1 MGARSVKPQVE
12 VLQNFIGGAWVPSKT
27 ERVEDIPNPATG
39 DLLAR
44 VPYST
49 VGDVEAAVAA
59 AARAYPAW
67 RDTPVVERARVMF
80 RFRQVLEDHLEELA
94 LLVTQENG
102 KTVEEARGE
111 VRRGIEVVEFA
122 CGMPTLMMGNVV
134 EDTARGI
141 DSELI
146 RVPLGVVVGICPF
159 NFPAMIPLWMFPIA
173 LTAGN
178 AFVLKPSER
187 TPLSAVRFADLLTEA
202 GLPAGVLNLV
212 HGVKEAVDALLAHP
226 AVKAVS
232 FVGSAP
238 VAQYIYQTAAAHGK
252 RVQALAGAKNHLIV
266 MPDADLERT
275 VPAIISSAFG
285 NAGERCLAGSVV
297 VAVGDVADRF
307 VPLLAAAAA
316 KLRVGVGWDSA
327 TEMGPVI
334 RPNHRR
340 RILDFI
346 ERGTQ
351 EGAHLV
357 CDGRAQVPRDE
368 TGFFV
373 GATVFDHVR
382 PEMTIAQEEIFGPVL
397 GVIRVATLDEALQVV
412 NRSRYGNMA
421 CIFTASGK
429 AAREFRVRVEAG
441 MLGINIGVAAPIAFF
456 PFTGWKGS
464 FYGDLHA
471 TGKDA
476 VEFYTEKKVVTSR
489 WF

>member
-1 MGARSVKPQVE
+1 
-12 VLQNFIGGAWVPSKT
+12 
-27 ERVEDIPNPATG
+27 
-39 DLLAR
+39 
-44 VPYST
+44 
-49 VGDVEAAVAA
+49 
-59 AARAYPAW
+59 
-67 RDTPVVERARVMF
+67 
-80 RFRQVLEDHLEELA
+80 
-94 LLVTQENG
+94 
-102 KTVEEARGE
+102 
-111 VRRGIEVVEFA
+111 
-122 CGMPTLMMGNVV
+122 
-134 EDTARGI
+134 
-141 DSELI
+141 
-146 RVPLGVVVGICPF
+146 
-159 NFPAMIPLWMFPIA
+159 
-173 LTAGN
+173 
-178 AFVLKPSER
+178 
-187 TPLSAVRFADLLTEA
+187 
-202 GLPAGVLNLV
+202 
-212 HGVKEAVDALLAHP
+212 
-226 AVKAVS
+226 
-232 FVGSAP
+232 
-238 VAQYIYQTAAAHGK
+238 
-252 RVQALAGAKNHLIV
+252 
-266 MPDADLERT
+266 
-275 VPAIISSAFG
+275 
-285 NAGERCLAGSVV
+285 
-297 VAVGDVADRF
+297 

-316 KLRVGVGWDSA
+316 KLHVGVGWDSA